1 MEFVCVGESVE
12 LEVSQQ
18 GGEEEVFWA
27 RRFCANVDQNI
38 IDTLRERGK
47 GATKRREEIS
57 LAAHE
62 RNAARGERVLV
73 CACLP
78 LRCMATRYSVTVTSR
93 TWSPYAKAVLGPG
106 VLEYAMRHQLGA

>member
-1 MEFVCVGESVE
+1 MGFVCVGESVE
-12 LEVSQQ
+12 LEVPQQ

-38 IDTLRERGK
+38 IDSDTLRERRK

-57 LAAHE
+57 LVAHE

-73 CACLP
+73 CAYLP
-78 LRCMATRYSVTVTSR
+78 LWCMAT
-93 TWSPYAKAVLGPG
+93 
-106 VLEYAMRHQLGA
+106 Q